1 MYIMVVSK
9 LDFGEIMQACK
20 ASYKPFEGTVEMTRK
35 PASLVDSIAAAKK
48 DGRRPVIAE
57 IKPASP
63 TAGAIRT
70 VGDPAEIAKEYAGAG
85 ACGVSVL
92 TEPKYFG
99 GSLANLQSAAGIS
112 VPVLRKDFLF
122 DLSQVKESYYYGA
135 DTLLLISSFFSA
147 DSLAAMIAECRRYG
161 MEPLVE
167 VHDRDDVERS
177 ASAGATLYAVNNRDR
192 HTLKVDLR
200 RTRDLAPAIDGT
212 VVSASGVST
221 VDQLKFVLSY
231 SDAALV
237 GTALMRAERPGSALQ
252 NLIW

>member
-1 MYIMVVSK
+1 MVVDV
-9 LDFGEIMQACK
+9 DFGEIMQACK
-20 ASYKPFEGTVEMTRK
+20 ESYKPFEGSVVMTRQ
-35 PASLVDSIAAAKK
+35 PASLVESIAAAKK
-48 DGRRPVIAE
+48 GGRRPVIAE

-63 TAGAIRT
+63 TAGVIRT
-70 VGDPAEIAKEYAGAG
+70 VGNPAEIAKEYADAG

-99 GSLANLQSAAGIS
+99 GSLASLKAVAGIG

-147 DSLAAMIAECRRYG
+147 DSLAAMIAESRRYG
-161 MEPLVE
+161 IEPLVE
-167 VHDRDDVERS
+167 IHDRDDIERS
-177 ASAGATLYAVNNRDR
+177 ASAGARLYAVNNRDR

-200 RTRDLAPAIDGT
+200 RTQELAPLIDGT

-221 VDQLKFVLSY
+221 VDQLNFVLSY

-237 GTALMRAERPGSALQ
+237 GTALMSAERPGSALQ